1 MAQVQ
6 AAMAQLR
13 AHSSQSMEAQQ
24 ASQGAEA
31 QQQPQQG
38 QQGSRFAGLK
48 RMISWGRSGSGQD
61 RS

>member
-1 MAQVQ
+1 
-6 AAMAQLR
+6 MAQLR

-48 RMISWGRSGSGQD
+48 RMISWGRSGSGPD